1 MIPVRLFEDPDV
13 LEVQVAA
20 PDEVRIVPESP
31 TTTKALFLLMTPLR
45 PFDVP
50 DVLEVH
56 EVPSD
61 EVRMVPEVNSA
72 TNNTPIG

>member
-1 MIPVRLFEDPDV
+1 VI
-13 LEVQVAA
+13 
-20 PDEVRIVPESP
+20 
-31 TTTKALFLLMTPLR
+31 LLR
-45 PFDVP
+45 VFDVP